1 MVCRCRLPHPHRGP
15 FGFVC
20 QLLQLHSARIV
31 TVADSLTLS
40 SSSRTNDNNESD
52 ESEKSAEEDPDCVVP
67 DEGEERDDDVY
78 AYYEWYGALV
88 ARSYVVRCHI

>member
-31 TVADSLTLS
+31 TVADFPTLS
-40 SSSRTNDNNESD
+40 SSSRTNDDN
-52 ESEKSAEEDPDCVVP
+52 ESEKSAEEDPDRVIP
-67 DEGEERDDDVY
+67 DEGEEQDDDIY
-78 AYYEWYGALV
+78 AYYEGYGAL
-88 ARSYVVRCHI
+88 